1 VVIEDPKT
9 MKIHEFAL
17 FNKLTPVKQE
27 KILDAAVEEFAS
39 KGYRSA
45 SMNNLVKA
53 AGISKGSLFMYF
65 RTKPDL
71 FSLVVDQ
78 AVDMVK
84 TRLKK
89 VRGDTADLSF
99 FARIEALLQ
108 SGFKF
113 IDDHPLLARIYF
125 QALHSGDAPF
135 GREWII
141 RLHQSSRKFLAELI
155 LEGLQKG
162 EIRDDINVERFAFLL
177 NCLMETL
184 LRSYYTEFL
193 ASGLG
198 LYKGSP
204 EELKQW
210 ISTSIDFIRRGMEAE
225 DGSGDRKKESRVEA
239 SI

>member
-1 VVIEDPKT
+1 VVIADPKT
-9 MKIHEFAL
+9 MKIHECAMFK
-17 FNKLTPVKQE
+17 KLSPIKQE
-27 KILDAAVEEFAS
+27 TILHAAVEEFAS
-39 KGYRSA
+39 NGYSGA
-45 SMNNLVKA
+45 SMNNVVKA

-78 AVDMVK
+78 AVERVK
-84 TRLKK
+84 NRLKN
-89 VRGDTADLSF
+89 VREDTADFSF
-99 FARIEALLQ
+99 FTRIEALLH

-125 QALHSGDAPF
+125 QTLQAGDAPF
-135 GREWII
+135 GREGIS

-162 EIRDDINVERFAFLL
+162 EIRADIDVERFAFLL

-204 EELKQW
+204 EDLKQW

-225 DGSGDRKKESRVEA
+225 DGSGDEKDNPRGGPG
-239 SI
+239 

>member
-1 VVIEDPKT
+1 
-9 MKIHEFAL
+9 MKIHECAL
-17 FNKLTPVKQE
+17 FNKLTPEKQE
-27 KILDAAVEEFAS
+27 KILEAAVEEFAS
-39 KGYRSA
+39 QGYRGA

-84 TRLKK
+84 NRLKK

-99 FARIEALLQ
+99 FTRIEALLH

-125 QALHSGDAPF
+125 RALHSGDAPF

-162 EIRDDINVERFAFLL
+162 EIRADIDVERFAFLL

-204 EELKQW
+204 EELRQW
-210 ISTSIDFIRRGMEAE
+210 ISTSIDFIRRGMESE
-225 DGSGDRKKESRVEA
+225 DAANDGERESGRGIRL
-239 SI
+239 IP